1 MLWICKFSYRWPK
14 TKKKLHRS
22 GSFFFSTHHTHSHGF
37 ESTNTFVR
45 FLKIKMKKGIS
56 SSKTSLNTQH
66 IYKIYPQTHREWEW
80 TRKRWGEKLSLKFIL
95 PAKLCSFF
103 EAYFQFN
110 MYTNTFCN
118 SGARTH
124 KRTFVQSISH
134 SHRKTWTTQIIISF
148 QLVAK
153 KQPSHSCLSVLE
165 MNAVALL
172 DGCVTTVQIFGFFLP
187 AYR

>member
-1 MLWICKFSYRWPK
+1 MLKTWNCLHIVYIRSSILNLTFSCCGFVSDSLQIFVSLTK
-14 TKKKLHRS
+14 NKKKLHRS

-37 ESTNTFVR
+37 KSTNTFVR

-118 SGARTH
+118 SAGSHTQTYICPIYSGAWKT
-124 KRTFVQSISH
+124 H
-134 SHRKTWTTQIIISF
+134 SHRKT
-148 QLVAK
+148 
-153 KQPSHSCLSVLE
+153 
-165 MNAVALL
+165 
-172 DGCVTTVQIFGFFLP
+172 
-187 AYR
+187 